1 MSKMKW
7 LNGSLT
13 LLLAGVITS
22 GVFFAVQA
30 SEHHQELTS
39 QKASLSSSSE
49 TNQAETTSMET
60 QLKTVETAV
69 ALKTS
74 LVDKRP
80 AYVEALKLF
89 SAEYA
94 TAEGKID
101 ASGERQIILDSQT
114 KVLST
119 EKPEDID
126 TEINVV
132 NQQKQSLTDKVAVY
146 NAEQEANAA
155 RKAAEEKA
163 AAERVEADKE
173 QKQSIPGTQK
183 PDQSQPSPQPKP
195 QPQPQKPQQN
205 WFDQM
210 RQILNDVGGSDVTL
224 ETFDG
229 KCGDVTAEACTRY
242 NGVIQVSESISGWS
256 YSWKVWAMRHELA
269 HVYQLKVWDQIMNS
283 PTYKSMFGSYIELL
297 ANCMAAGRGSPL
309 TGNMACTTE
318 QVRWADNIWYGRVPN

>member
-30 SEHHQELTS
+30 SDRHQELTS
-39 QKASLSSSSE
+39 QEANLSSSLE
-49 TNQAETTSMET
+49 TNQTETASMQT
-60 QLKTVETAV
+60 QLELVESAV

-74 LVDKRP
+74 LVEKRP

-94 TAEGKID
+94 AAESRID
-101 ASGERQIILDSQT
+101 TSGERQIVLDSQT

-119 EKPEDID
+119 ESPEDID
-126 TEINVV
+126 TEINNV
-132 NQQKQSLTDKVAVY
+132 NQQKQSLTDRIATY

-155 RKAAEEKA
+155 REAAEEKA
-163 AAERVEADKE
+163 AAERAEVEKE
-173 QKQSIPGTQK
+173 QKQNIPGTQK
-183 PDQSQPSPQPKP
+183 PEQSQPSPQP
-195 QPQPQKPQQN
+195 QPQRPQQS

-224 ETFDG
+224 EIYDG
-229 KCGDVTAEACTRY
+229 KCGDVTAEACTKF
-242 NGVIQVSESISGWS
+242 NGVIQVSENISGWS

-283 PTYKSMFGSYIELL
+283 PTYKNMFGSYIELL

-309 TGNMACTTE
+309 TGNMACTDE
-318 QVRWADNIWYGRVPN
+318 QVRWADNIWYGRVPD